1 MVGAGQGAAQ
11 ANAINSSGVIVG
23 EDGIDPDLL
32 SVGNGFIY
40 QNGQATELNTL
51 IAPTPN
57 VRLAGASGIN
67 DVGDIVGIA
76 DVTGPDGTQSSVG
89 YELVPITTP

>member
-1 MVGAGQGAAQ
+1 M
-11 ANAINSSGVIVG
+11 NDNGVIVG
-23 EDGIDPDLL
+23 DDGIVPGLAL
-32 SVGNGFIY
+32 VALGNGFIY

-57 VRLAGASGIN
+57 VRLATATGIN
-67 DVGDIVGIA
+67 DAGDIVGIA
-76 DVTGPDGTQSSVG
+76 DVTQPDGSQVSEG